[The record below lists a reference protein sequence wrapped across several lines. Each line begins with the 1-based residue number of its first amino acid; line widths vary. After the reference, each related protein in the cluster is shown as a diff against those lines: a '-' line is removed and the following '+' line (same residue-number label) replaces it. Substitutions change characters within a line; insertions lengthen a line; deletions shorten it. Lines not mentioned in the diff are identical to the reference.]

1 MRSNLIG
8 AHVIK
13 SFGGVIPIFTNSFST
28 GDIIMKKLIK
38 LSAASA
44 VIIAAGAAFSTA
56 QADDVH
62 IIGDVNPF
70 CELSIEPGFDEEMD
84 FETPIAGD
92 SLDLGWVYRCNDF
105 DGATVRMTS
114 TEGGLESD
122 DNEDL
127 EIEYVATLSLGGFS
141 LALDTGVSTNVNDVE
156 VEGDI
161 SGSNA
166 PLVGNLNVTLSD
178 TAPFAGGYSDT
189 LQVDIEAN

>member
-1 MRSNLIG
+1 
-8 AHVIK
+8 
-13 SFGGVIPIFTNSFST
+13 
-28 GDIIMKKLIK
+28 MKKLIK

-44 VIIAAGAAFSTA
+44 VLITAGAAFSTA

-70 CELSIEPGFDEEMD
+70 CELGIEPGFDEEMD
-84 FETPIAGD
+84 FETPNSGD
-92 SLDLGWVYRCNDF
+92 SIDLGWVYRCNDF
-105 DGATVRMTS
+105 DGATIRMTS

-122 DNEDL
+122 DVEDL
-127 EIEYVATLSLGGFS
+127 EIEYVATMTLGGFS

-161 SGSNA
+161 GGSNSS
-166 PLVGNLNVTLSD
+166 VFGNLNVTLTDS
-178 TAPFAGGYSDT
+178 APYAGGYSDT

>member
-1 MRSNLIG
+1 MLFKLE
-8 AHVIK
+8 A
-13 SFGGVIPIFTNSFST
+13 T
-28 GDIIMKKLIK
+28 MKKLIQM
-38 LSAASA
+38 SAAC
-44 VIIAAGAAFSTA
+44 AALLTATTVLSTAA

-62 IIGDVNPF
+62 LIGDVNPF
-70 CELSIEPGFDEEMD
+70 CELGIEPGFDEEMD

-122 DNEDL
+122 DVEDL
-127 EIEYVATLSLGGFS
+127 EIEYVATMTLGAFA
-141 LALDTGVSTNVNDVE
+141 LALDTGVSTNVNDIE

-161 SGSNA
+161 GGSNT
-166 PLVGNLNVTLSD
+166 PVFGNLNVTLSD
-178 TAPFAGGYSDT
+178 SAPYAGGYSDT